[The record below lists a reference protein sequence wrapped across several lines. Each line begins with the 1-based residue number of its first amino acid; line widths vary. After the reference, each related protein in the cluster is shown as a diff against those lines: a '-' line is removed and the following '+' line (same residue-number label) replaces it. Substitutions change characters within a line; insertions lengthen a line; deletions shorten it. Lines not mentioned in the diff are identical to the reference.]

1 MGWQVIG
8 QENAKK
14 DAGFSQTALIQ
25 EDDDFCVNFIS
36 ERLLKRTRGRE
47 PRGGAEIAEEV
58 PVLPPLQK
66 GAGGNA
72 AQFQFAIVEKRRGRQ
87 CPRIVKALPKR
98 YTVRFL
104 KKILTERHYA

>member
-8 QENAKK
+8 QENAKNAKK

-47 PRGGAEIAEEV
+47 PRGGAEIAEEDETRFFTIFTIT
-58 PVLPPLQK
+58 PSAPF
-66 GAGGNA
+66 AG
-72 AQFQFAIVEKRRGRQ
+72 
-87 CPRIVKALPKR
+87 
-98 YTVRFL
+98 
-104 KKILTERHYA
+104 